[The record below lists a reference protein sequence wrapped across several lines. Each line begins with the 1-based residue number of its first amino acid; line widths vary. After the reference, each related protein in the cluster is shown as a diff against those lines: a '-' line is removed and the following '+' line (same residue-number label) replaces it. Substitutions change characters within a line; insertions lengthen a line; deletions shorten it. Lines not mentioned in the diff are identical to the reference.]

1 MRSLSANNW
10 RRLWALRGLSNSIH
24 LPDGMS
30 ILLLSR
36 ELCLLLGSE
45 LLPSSLFLSMFLS
58 LPLFKSTAPL
68 SFLLLLLLSLGL
80 LLLQLPLLLSFGLF
94 FELNTNILEGFE
106 LGESRFKWCGASS
119 IIDGGLCGA
128 RCP

>member
-24 LPDGMS
+24 LPYGMS

-36 ELCLLLGSE
+36 ELCLLLGK

-58 LPLFKSTAPL
+58 LSLFKSTTPL

-119 IIDGGLCGA
+119 IIDGRLCGA